1 MLILIVTIM
10 GAIFVASS
18 AYMIYSDKKG
28 QRKSLQN
35 GWLRYIRSPSNNQV
49 RVWGAI
55 TVVGLVLLA
64 PGIANLLSWNVLA
77 KDSSNSLFSN
87 LNAKPSGDPLTTLP
101 SERIDTVPR
110 VLGQDGD
117 GSYRRITVT
126 SSGGSSK
133 TTSSGGG
140 GSKSSSD
147 SADKSSDYSETG
159 TTSGLEGKAV
169 ESDLSS
175 GKSGVGASTKDP
187 MDAIEPASTSEP
199 VGILDLKKFTDV
211 SLLKEPAESVD
222 IKKLAE
228 SARPTDLVETGEI
241 KKRVVPL
248 DPKET
253 AKSSEIEVEE
263 KDAASGISDEDIVG
277 EDIDAKAVSEFE
289 KEGTVDSVDKGAVK
303 VDIGTAT
310 YESSETITKA
320 EYSDPITVPE
330 SPDLKTVINFA
341 DDSAKDDVKVEKE
354 LDGLADVGDVADADK
369 SSKVEDSVPK
379 LPTKGI
385 SEIKNFDIA
394 SEFGKK
400 MGGQKDLGGVSVGSF
415 STVNESNGSKL
426 EDELKTPGLTL
437 ESANANGISELKK
450 MDLESEFKDFT
461 KNSGGSRVFDEFRRA
476 EASVNLTADSKP
488 ENATTPSKSLTSPD
502 V

>member
-87 LNAKPSGDPLTTLP
+87 LNAKPSGDPFTTLP
-101 SERIDTVPR
+101 SERIDTTPR

-117 GSYRRITVT
+117 ESYQKITVT
-126 SSGGSSK
+126 SSGKSSR
-133 TTSSGGG
+133 TSSSGGG
-140 GSKSSSD
+140 GSSKSSSD
-147 SADKSSDYSETG
+147 SADKSSGSSKTE
-159 TTSGLEGKAV
+159 TTSDIVGKAV

-175 GKSGVGASTKDP
+175 GKSGVGASTKDVV
-187 MDAIEPASTSEP
+187 DSVEPASTSEP
-199 VGILDLKKFTDV
+199 AGVLNLKKFTDITV
-211 SLLKEPAESVD
+211 PKEPAKSVD

-241 KKRVVPL
+241 KKRVVL
-248 DPKET
+248 SDPKET
-253 AKSSEIEVEE
+253 AESSEIEVEE
-263 KDAASGISDEDIVG
+263 KDAASGISDEDIAG
-277 EDIDAKAVSEFE
+277 EDIDAKAISEFK
-289 KEGTVDSVDKGAVK
+289 KEEVVDDVDKGAVK
-303 VDIGTAT
+303 VEMDTEA

-320 EYSDPITVPE
+320 EYSDPITVPKF
-330 SPDLKTVINFA
+330 PDPKTVINFA
-341 DDSAKDDVKVEKE
+341 DDSAKDDVKVEKGS
-354 LDGLADVGDVADADK
+354 DVLADVSDITDADK

-379 LPTKGI
+379 LPVKGI
-385 SEIKNFDIA
+385 SEIKNFDVA

-415 STVNESNGSKL
+415 SAGNASNGSKQ
-426 EDELKTPGLTL
+426 EGELKTPGLTFG
-437 ESANANGISELKK
+437 SANGISELKK
-450 MDLESEFKDFT
+450 MDLQSEFKGFT
-461 KNSGGSRVFDEFRRA
+461 KNSGGPKVFDEFRLA
-476 EASVNLTADSKP
+476 EAPVNLTADSKP
-488 ENATTPSKSLTSPD
+488 ENATIPSKSLTSPD